1 MGNVTKLDFSDAAA
15 TRYVRVTDRDHHG
28 YVEFQFSIGDP
39 GLYLEMTLPPAAFEE
54 FCREHAVR
62 VLTPAEG
69 AAVDAG
75 ERRWRFGDDAEESN

>member
-1 MGNVTKLDFSDAAA
+1 MGTITQLNLADSTSA
-15 TRYVRVTDRDHHG
+15 RYVRITDPDHRG

-39 GLYLEMTLPPAAFEE
+39 SLYLEMTLPRAAFEE
-54 FCREHAVR
+54 FCREHAAR

-75 ERRWRFGDDAEESN
+75 ERRWRFGDDTEETS